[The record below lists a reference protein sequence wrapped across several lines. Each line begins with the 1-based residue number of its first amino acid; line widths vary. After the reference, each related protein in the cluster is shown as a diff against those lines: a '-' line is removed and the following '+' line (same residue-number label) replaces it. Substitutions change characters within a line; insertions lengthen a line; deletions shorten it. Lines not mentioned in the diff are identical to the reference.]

1 MAKKKKSTDLKL
13 NVLCVLERIK
23 NKIENPD
30 YDGEIEV
37 QANSLDFITPHP
49 RKPLGLQPRG

>member
-13 NVLCVLERIK
+13 NVLRVLEHIK

-37 QANSLDFITPHP
+37 
-49 RKPLGLQPRG
+49 

>member
-30 YDGEIEV
+30 YDGEIE
-37 QANSLDFITPHP
+37 
-49 RKPLGLQPRG
+49 